1 MKESSPITVRRADYS
16 PPAFFVDHIDLR
28 FELHATRTRVTAT
41 SSVRRSPQA
50 RPNAPLV
57 LNGVALR
64 LLSISIDDQLSDDA
78 RIDGEDLTIGS
89 VPDRFKLVVET
100 EINPTDNK
108 SGEGLYLSAGSYCTQ
123 CEAQGFRRMTYF
135 PDRPDVMSSYRTT
148 LVANRSDA
156 PVLLSNGNLV
166 DSGDVDADRHFATW
180 EDPHKKPCYLF
191 ALVAGRLERLDDSFT
206 TMGGREVALHVY
218 VEPGNIDQAG
228 HCMESLIKSMKWDE
242 ETFGREYDLDIFMIV
257 AVSFF
262 NMGAMENKGL
272 NIFNTRYVFARP
284 DTATDVDFQ
293 GVEAV
298 VAHEYFHN
306 WSGNRVT
313 CRDWF
318 QLSLKEGFTVFRD
331 QEFSSDVGSRAIKR
345 IEDVQRLR
353 AAQFREDA
361 GPTAHPIRPDSYQ
374 EISNFYTPTVYEKGA
389 EVVRMAHA
397 LLGAAA
403 FRRGCDLYFERHDGQ
418 AVTCDDFVTALE
430 DASER
435 DLSHF
440 RLWYAQAGTPVVTA
454 RTQHDAERQTFS
466 ITLCQH
472 TEPTPGQAEKKPLH
486 LPVRVGLIDA
496 AGGDLPLTIDG
507 ASVGTE
513 ALLELREAEQTFVF
527 EGVAQRPVAS
537 LFRGFS
543 APIRLRADETDDD
556 ALFRMAHDSDAFNR
570 WEAAQQLA
578 TALLLAA
585 VREQQPDRGPFID
598 AFGTALGADEADPA
612 LLAHALSLP
621 DEALLAAEMD
631 PIDVEGLHAE
641 RESLRAALREAHR
654 DAMLRRYESLSD
666 AGPYSKD
673 PAAIGRRSLR
683 NTLLGYLSAGND
695 DLSLAAAQ
703 FDSATNMTDSIR
715 ALALLANADA
725 NRSAESAL
733 RDRCLSSFYEQWHDQ
748 ALVTDKWFTIQA
760 LSTRSSCL
768 DDVKALLS
776 HETFNIENPNRVRAL
791 IGAFGANHL
800 HFHAIDG
807 SGYRFQAQRIIE
819 IDAFN
824 PQVAARLTSSLAHW
838 RRHNEPRQELMK
850 RELGRLLDRPDVSR
864 DVFEIATKA
873 LA

>member
-1 MKESSPITVRRADYS
+1 MKETSPITIRRADYS
-16 PPAFFVDHIDLR
+16 PPAFLVDDIHLR
-28 FELHATRTRVTAT
+28 FELDATRTKVTAT

-50 RPNAPLV
+50 APDAPLV

-64 LLSISIDDQLSDDA
+64 LLSVSINDQRRDDA
-78 RIDGEDLTIGS
+78 RVDGEDLIVGS
-89 VPDRFKLVVET
+89 VPDRFQLVVET
-100 EINPTDNK
+100 EIDPTENK
-108 SGEGLYLSAGSYCTQ
+108 SGEGLYLSGGTYCTQ

-135 PDRPDVMSSYRTT
+135 PDRPDVMSRYRTT
-148 LVANRSDA
+148 LVADKSAA

-166 DSGDVDADRHFATW
+166 DSGDLDGGRHLATW
-180 EDPHKKPCYLF
+180 EDPHKKPSYLF
-191 ALVAGRLERLDDSFT
+191 ALVAGRLERLDGTFT

-218 VEPGNIDQAG
+218 LEPGNLDQAG

-242 ETFGREYDLDIFMIV
+242 ETFGREYDLDVFMIV
-257 AVSFF
+257 AVGFF

-272 NIFNTRYVFARP
+272 NIFNTRYVLARP
-284 DTATDVDFQ
+284 DTATDADFQ
-293 GVEAV
+293 GVEGV

-389 EVVRMAHA
+389 EVVRMAHT
-397 LLGAAA
+397 LLGPEA

-466 ITLCQH
+466 ITLRQH
-472 TEPTPGQAEKKPLH
+472 TDQTPGQLKKKPLH
-486 LPVRVGLIDA
+486 VPVRVGLIDTS
-496 AGGDLPLTIDG
+496 GNDLPLTIDG
-507 ASVGTE
+507 AAVGTD
-513 ALLELREAEQTFVF
+513 ALLELREEEQTFVF
-527 EGVAQRPVAS
+527 ESIAQRPVAS

-543 APIRLRADETDDD
+543 APIKLRAEEPESD
-556 ALFRMAHDSDAFNR
+556 ALFRMAHDSDPFNR
-570 WEAAQQLA
+570 WEAAQQLSM
-578 TALLLAA
+578 ALLLAA

-598 AFGTALGADEADPA
+598 AFGTALSADDADPA
-612 LLAHALSLP
+612 LLSHALSLP

-631 PIDVEGLHAE
+631 PVDVEGLHAE

-654 DAMLRRYESLSD
+654 DAMLRRYESLTD
-666 AGPYSKD
+666 AGPYSKH

-683 NTLLGYLSAGND
+683 NTLLGYLSAGDD
-695 DLSLAAAQ
+695 DLSLAAEQ
-703 FDSATNMTDSIR
+703 FDTATNMTDSIK
-715 ALALLANADA
+715 ALSLLANADA
-725 NRSAESAL
+725 EESAQSAL
-733 RDRCLSSFYEQWHDQ
+733 RERCLSSFYARWQHE
-748 ALVTDKWFTIQA
+748 ALVIDKWFAIQA
-760 LSTRSSCL
+760 LSMRSGCL
-768 DDVKALLS
+768 ADVMALMD
-776 HETFNIENPNRVRAL
+776 HEKFDIENPNRVRAL
-791 IGAFGANHL
+791 VGAFGSNHL
-800 HFHAIDG
+800 HFHSSDG

-824 PQVAARLTSSLAHW
+824 PQVAARLIGSLAHW
-838 RRHNEPRQELMK
+838 RRHGEQRQELMK
-850 RELGRLLDRPDVSR
+850 RELGLLLDRPDVSR
-864 DVFEIATKA
+864 DVFEIATKT

>member
-1 MKESSPITVRRADYS
+1 MKETSPIAIRRADYT
-16 PPAFFVDHIDLR
+16 PPDFFVDHIDLR
-28 FELHATRTRVTAT
+28 FELHATQTRVTAT
-41 SSVRRSPQA
+41 STVRRSTQA
-50 RPNAPLV
+50 EPDAPLV
-57 LNGVALR
+57 LNGVSLR
-64 LLSISIDDQLSDDA
+64 LVSISIDGRLRDDA
-78 RIDGEDLTIGS
+78 RVEGEDLLVGA
-89 VPDRFKLVVET
+89 VPDQFQLVVET
-100 EINPTDNK
+100 EIDPTGNK
-108 SGEGLYLSAGSYCTQ
+108 SGEGLYLSGGSYCTQ
-123 CEAQGFRRMTYF
+123 CEAQGFRRITYF
-135 PDRPDVMSSYRTT
+135 PDRPDVMSRYRTT
-148 LVANRSDA
+148 LVASKSDS

-166 DSGDVDADRHFATW
+166 DSGDLDGGRHYATW

-191 ALVAGRLERLDDSFT
+191 ALVAGQLDRLDDRFT
-206 TMGGREVALHVY
+206 TMSGREVALHVY
-218 VEPGNIDQAG
+218 VEPGNLDQAD

-272 NIFNTRYVFARP
+272 NIFNTRYVLARP
-284 DTATDVDFQ
+284 DTATDADFQ

-345 IEDVQRLR
+345 IEDVRRLR
-353 AAQFREDA
+353 AAQFKEDS

-389 EVVRMAHA
+389 EVVRMAHT
-397 LLGAAA
+397 LLGASA

-454 RTQHDAERQTFS
+454 HTQHDADRETFS
-466 ITLCQH
+466 ITLRQH
-472 TEPTPGQAEKKPLH
+472 TDETPGQAEKQPLH
-486 LPVRVGLIDA
+486 LPVRVGLIDKT
-496 AGGDLPLTIDG
+496 GNDLPLTIDG
-507 ASVGTE
+507 VAVGTE
-513 ALLELREAEQTFVF
+513 TLVELQDDEQTFVF
-527 EGVAQRPVAS
+527 GGIAERPVAS

-543 APIRLRADETDDD
+543 APIKLRVEEEDGD
-556 ALFRMAHDSDAFNR
+556 ALFRMAHDSDPFNR
-570 WEAAQQLA
+570 WEAAQRLA
-578 TALLLAA
+578 TELILAA
-585 VREQQPDRGPFID
+585 VRKQQPDRGAFID
-598 AFGTALGADEADPA
+598 AFGTALSTADADPA

-641 RESLRAALREAHR
+641 RESLRAALRRAHH
-654 DAMLRRYESLSD
+654 DAMLHRYESLTET
-666 AGPYSKD
+666 GPYAKD
-673 PAAIGRRSLR
+673 PVAIGRRALR
-683 NTLLGYLSAGND
+683 NTLLAYLSAGGD

-715 ALALLANADA
+715 ALSLLANAKSDE
-725 NRSAESAL
+725 SARSAL
-733 RDRCLSSFYEQWHDQ
+733 RERCLSSFFERWQHE
-748 ALVTDKWFTIQA
+748 ALVIDKWFTIQA
-760 LSTRSSCL
+760 LSMRPDCL
-768 DDVKALLS
+768 VDVEELLGHPS
-776 HETFNIENPNRVRAL
+776 FDLENPNRVRAL
-791 IGAFGANHL
+791 VSAFGANHL

-807 SGYRFQAQRIIE
+807 SGYRFLGQRIIE

-824 PQVAARLTSSLAHW
+824 PQIAARLTGSLAHW
-838 RRHNEPRQELMK
+838 RRHDERRQELMK
-850 RELGRLLDRPDVSR
+850 RELGGVLDRRGVSR